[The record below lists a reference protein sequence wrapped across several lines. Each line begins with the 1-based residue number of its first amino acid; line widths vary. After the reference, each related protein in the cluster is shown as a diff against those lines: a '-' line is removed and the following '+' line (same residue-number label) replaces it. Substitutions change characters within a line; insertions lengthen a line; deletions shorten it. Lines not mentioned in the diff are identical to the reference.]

1 MDWLKNLMERAAADT
16 WYQECLSDLHAKEP
30 AFLAIRNALPEAQR
44 EVLDAYIAACEE
56 LDFSVLQIACSS
68 GGESATARP

>member
-1 MDWLKNLMERAAADT
+1 MDWLKNLMERAAADP

-68 GGESATARP
+68 GGESAAARP